1 MGLVEGTYDYWDF
14 VLEVRNLTSKGF
26 FVESYISKREH
37 FEFMLKNHST
47 YRICIDSDGTP
58 MGFVAHV
65 DNDIRIAT
73 HPDFQKRG
81 VAKFMLTEFMTEFPE
96 AVAKVKQDN
105 IASLNLFESCGFQVA
120 YYGLKKC

>member
-1 MGLVEGTYDYWDF
+1 MGLVECTYDYWGF
-14 VLEVRNLTSKGF
+14 VLEVRNLTSKAF
-26 FVESYISKREH
+26 FVKSHITKAEH
-37 FEFMLKNHST
+37 FDFMLKNYQT
-47 YRICIDSDGTP
+47 YRICIDDEGTP

-73 HPDFQKRG
+73 HPKFQKRG

-96 AVAKVKQDN
+96 AVAKVKHDN
-105 IASLNLFESCGFQVA
+105 IASLNLFESCGFQVD